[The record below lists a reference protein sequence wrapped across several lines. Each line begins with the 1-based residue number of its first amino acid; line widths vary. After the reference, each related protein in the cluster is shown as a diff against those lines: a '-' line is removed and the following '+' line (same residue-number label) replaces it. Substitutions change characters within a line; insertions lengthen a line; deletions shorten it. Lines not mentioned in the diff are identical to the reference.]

1 MKSNRIWYQD
11 GLRDGVPIA
20 LGYFAVAFT
29 LGIAARN
36 AGFSAFQAAVS
47 SLLNHASAGEY
58 AVISLVAAGAGYWEM
73 AVMALV
79 SNARYLLMGCSLS
92 TRPASYA
99 PLVPRALGGSG
110 IADESFGVS
119 AAVPGRVNPFY
130 TYGAMSVSIPSWA
143 LGTFLGVVL
152 GNVLPP
158 RLVSALSVGL
168 YGMFLAIIVPPRPA
182 QPGGAG
188 PGAAELR
195 RQLHRRGP
203 AGPGRRVLRG
213 ADHRPHRSHL
223 PGGGPALPGGGGPG
237 ARHKRGGLPMNIWLY
252 ILISALV
259 AFLIRATPLVLI
271 RREIRS
277 RTLRSFLY
285 YVPYVTLAV
294 MTFPAIVEA
303 TESPLAGLLALVAG
317 AALAWF
323 GGSLFQVAVACCL
336 VVFLAE
342 LFLV

>member
-58 AVISLVAAGAGYWEM
+58 AVISLVTAGAGYWEM

-79 SNARYLLMGCSLS
+79 SNARYLLMSCSLS
-92 TRPASYA
+92 QKLAPDA
-99 PLVPRALGGSG
+99 PLVHRALVGFG
-110 IADESFGVS
+110 ITDEIFGIS
-119 AAVPGRVNPFY
+119 AAVPDRLNPFY

-168 YGMFLAIIVPPRPA
+168 YGMFLAIIVPP
-182 QPGGAG
+182 
-188 PGAAELR
+188 
-195 RQLHRRGP
+195 
-203 AGPGRRVLRG
+203 
-213 ADHRPHRSHL
+213 
-223 PGGGPALPGGGGPG
+223 
-237 ARHKRGGLPMNIWLY
+237 AR
-252 ILISALV
+252 
-259 AFLIRATPLVLI
+259 
-271 RREIRS
+271 RS
-277 RTLRSFLY
+277 R
-285 YVPYVTLAV
+285 VV
-294 MTFPAIVEA
+294 
-303 TESPLAGLLALVAG
+303 LALVLLSFAASYIAG
-317 AALAWF
+317 ALPVLAAVSSGVRTIVLTVAISLGTAL
-323 GGSLFQVAVACCL
+323 LFPVAEDQERDTSEEVSP
-336 VVFLAE
+336 
-342 LFLV
+342 